1 MADERTAVDA
11 ATTEKGDARDG
22 LVDALG
28 GLSGR
33 SLGAA
38 SARVDAL
45 CAEVEGLESQRAELD
60 GRLAA
65 LDEAEVDAAFVS
77 QALRDWD
84 RVWDVLS
91 TENRWRLC
99 RAVVERIFVDQPAGA
114 IEVHLV
120 DLGLAPTVME
130 AAS

>member
-1 MADERTAVDA
+1 M
-11 ATTEKGDARDG
+11 
-22 LVDALG
+22 
-28 GLSGR
+28 
-33 SLGAA
+33 GAA

-45 CAEVEGLESQRAELD
+45 CAEVEALEAQRAELD

-65 LDEAEVDAAFVS
+65 LDEAEVDAAWVA

-84 RVWDVLS
+84 AVWDVMS
-91 TENRWRLC
+91 TENRWRLF
-99 RAVVERIFVDQPAGA
+99 RAIVDRVVVDQPAGT

-120 DLGLAPTVME
+120 DLGLPAALD